1 MNFKYL
7 LNFTLLATVLCG
19 NVSAQTDTIQLK
31 GNGYITSPD
40 AEATILS
47 YNKTKRPPVAREKEK
62 SKPAARI
69 DEHNGG
75 ISDWYDKN
83 NIISTYFRV
92 EKPGAMELKIV
103 AKGNST
109 ITVSCLGKKKKVK
122 LSSDEPRTY
131 YVGKYNVKKPGH
143 IKVDIQGKKCD
154 SNGSYGNVYDII
166 VNGQLGELAYIRKNY
181 HPHFGR
187 RGPSVH
193 LNYRLPKDKTIEWF

>member
-92 EKPGAMELKIV
+92 EKPRAMELKIV

-131 YVGKYNVKKPGH
+131 YVGKYNVK
-143 IKVDIQGKKCD
+143 
-154 SNGSYGNVYDII
+154 N
-166 VNGQLGELAYIRKNY
+166 R
-181 HPHFGR
+181 
-187 RGPSVH
+187 
-193 LNYRLPKDKTIEWF
+193 